1 TACLL
6 VIVVGFVLNL
16 ALVDVVPADLVAGL
30 APRLGDSSTVLLA
43 VGIIGATVM
52 PHVVYLHSSLMVG
65 RLPAR
70 SRDDTRTLLR
80 FARLDVVLALLVAG
94 AVNVTMLVIA
104 AALRDQS
111 GVEVES
117 LADAHALMTGTL
129 GAGAAAV
136 FAIALLASGLSS
148 SSVGTL
154 AGQVVMQ
161 GFIDR
166 RIPLAVR
173 RFVTLLPALVVL
185 AVGVEPTFVLVLS
198 QVVLSIGIPFALL
211 PLVHF
216 SASRSV
222 MGEFVNSRRLTA
234 VSVAVAVVVVAMNV
248 RLLTVTFGGG

>member
-1 TACLL
+1 
-6 VIVVGFVLNL
+6 
-16 ALVDVVPADLVAGL
+16 
-30 APRLGDSSTVLLA
+30 
-43 VGIIGATVM
+43 M
-52 PHVVYLHSSLMVG
+52 PHVVYLHSSLVVG
-65 RLPAR
+65 RLPAG
-70 SRDDTRTLLR
+70 SSDDTRTLLR
-80 FARLDVVLALLVAG
+80 FARVDVVLALLVAG

-117 LADAHALMTGTL
+117 LADAHALMAGTL

-136 FAIALLASGLSS
+136 FAITLLASGLSS

-185 AVGVEPTFVLVLS
+185 AAGVEPTFVLVLS

-216 SASRSV
+216 SSSRSV

-234 VSVAVAVVVVAMNV
+234 VAMGVTLVVVAMNV
-248 RLLTVTFGGG
+248 RLLTVTLGGA